1 MNGIKAYAFDVYG
14 TLIDTNGV
22 LEKLQLY
29 VGEQASSISATWRA
43 KQLEYSFR
51 RGLME
56 QYVPFPVVTAQAF
69 HYALAAHQIALND
82 EAIAAIIGSYAH
94 LPAFPDAKAA
104 LEKLADDS
112 IALFAFS
119 NGPKAVVTDLL
130 AQANILSYFQAVV
143 SVELTQTFKPSPVV
157 YQHFAAQAGQQLE
170 QCALISGNP
179 FDVLGAKGAG
189 MKGIWVHR
197 KPEVVFD
204 SWEVSPDLRVR
215 SLLELT

>member
-104 LEKLADDS
+104 LEKLA
-112 IALFAFS
+112 
-119 NGPKAVVTDLL
+119 
-130 AQANILSYFQAVV
+130 
-143 SVELTQTFKPSPVV
+143 
-157 YQHFAAQAGQQLE
+157 
-170 QCALISGNP
+170 
-179 FDVLGAKGAG
+179 
-189 MKGIWVHR
+189 
-197 KPEVVFD
+197 
-204 SWEVSPDLRVR
+204 
-215 SLLELT
+215 